1 MFLEGK
7 VIEVYTS
14 SDDIN
19 SNKIGFKVMVDN
31 EIINILEEQNEDNIK
46 IYKDDEVLI
55 HKQVIDGKE
64 YLDIY
69 LAS

>member
-46 IYKDDEVLI
+46 IYKDDDVLI

>member
-1 MFLEGK
+1 MFFEGK

-46 IYKDDEVLI
+46 IYKDDDVLI